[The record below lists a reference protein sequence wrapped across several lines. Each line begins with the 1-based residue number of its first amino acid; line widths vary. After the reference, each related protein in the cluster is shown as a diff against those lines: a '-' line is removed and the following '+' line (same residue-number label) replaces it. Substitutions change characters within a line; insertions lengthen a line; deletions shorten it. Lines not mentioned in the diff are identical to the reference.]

1 MKLFSKNI
9 VFIVKDNQLGS
20 YYLDLGYFKESAE
33 VGVTLQSS
41 DNFVSV
47 NTFTNT
53 KDMLE
58 YMKGLEEFEFNFSM
72 AIDERASDLVVDK
85 YFKDNED

>member
-20 YYLDLGYFKESAE
+20 YYLDLGYFKDE
-33 VGVTLQSS
+33 VEKGLTFQHS

-47 NTFTNT
+47 KTFTNN
-53 KDMLE
+53 KDMLD
-58 YMKGLEEFEFNFSM
+58 YMKVFENEEFNFSM

-85 YFKDNED
+85 YFKDQED

>member
-1 MKLFSKNI
+1 VKLFSKNI

-20 YYLDLGYFKESAE
+20 YYLDLGYFKESVEA
-33 VGVTLQSS
+33 GLTFQNS

-47 NTFTNT
+47 KTFTNN

-58 YMKGLEEFEFNFSM
+58 YMKDLEKYEFNFSM
-72 AIDERASDLVVDK
+72 AIDERVSDLIVEK
-85 YFKDNED
+85 YFKDQED